1 MNKTRAMTGLSEIEN
16 RAGICR
22 LTCGWKKPQL
32 PLDWVL
38 RYWRDV
44 HSPAIARRAGVYD
57 YRHYQFADVRPDVF
71 APIDGIEFTCPP
83 GAQVMWTSDVRYRDE
98 AGLAVFGTS
107 PDGEVKAHLLGDIDL
122 IVDKSTTY
130 KAVGENA
137 VTLTDT
143 TGIATPQGSPA
154 KPTFALFVRQR
165 SVEAAFRE
173 CLRKLSKNWAATPG
187 VIRLRLSLFDVPDM
201 EAERKAGYPVKTHPV
216 EQQYQA
222 MIELV
227 LSDSSVARKL
237 PMPGDIAAHVACIH
251 AYPVIAIY
259 TSNYNGRLTLV
270 GLRGFAA
277 HEAIMALNGV
287 NQTQPR
293 LLEWMYGPI
302 VAGKPEVS

>member
-1 MNKTRAMTGLSEIEN
+1 MTGLSEIEN

-71 APIDGIEFTCPP
+71 APIDGIEFTCPL

-98 AGLAVFGTS
+98 AGLAAFGVS
-107 PDGEVKAHLLGDIDL
+107 PDNEVKAHLLGDIDL

-130 KAVGENA
+130 KAVGGNA
-137 VTLTDT
+137 ITLVDA
-143 TGIATPQGSPA
+143 TGIAAPQGSPA

-165 SVEAAFRE
+165 GSEDAFRE
-173 CLRKLSKNWAATPG
+173 CLRKLSKNWAATSG
-187 VIRLRLSLFDVPDM
+187 VLRLRLSLFDVPDM

-227 LSDSSVARKL
+227 LNDSTVARTL
-237 PMPGDIAAHVACIH
+237 TMPEGIAMHVAGMH
-251 AYPVIAIY
+251 AYPVAAVY
-259 TSNYNGRLTLV
+259 TSNYNGRPTLV

-287 NQTQPR
+287 SQTQPR
-293 LLEWMYGPI
+293 LLEWMYGSI
-302 VAGKPEVS
+302 AAHKPEVS